1 MTISQTGPVS
11 LHGIRNEFNKSGR
24 TASDDRYVRDFKQ
37 LDGGDSWD
45 LEAYRGQ
52 AFGLQYKIFNDGYG
66 GGLSGG
72 QLPLDEID
80 RRAEGLLQGVG
91 NTSSSWGSYATLGE
105 DDRGKY
111 AELQAMHYNME
122 SPGSISINGIWFAD
136 EVGPSNPYRIR
147 ATVEVADNYPLND
160 GEAGIFVFGYRYGYL
175 SGDRRDYL
183 LWGLGKRPLAGETLT
198 VDETF
203 TVEESHRHIVVNLRS
218 WLKGRY
224 GELNRANF
232 KVRDLT
238 IERV

>member
-1 MTISQTGPVS
+1 MSLPKDPPVS
-11 LHGIRNEFNKSGR
+11 LKGIQDNFSKSG
-24 TASDDRYVRDFKQ
+24 AVGSVDRYVRDFNQ
-37 LDGGDSWD
+37 FDSGEGWD

-80 RRAEGLLQGVG
+80 RRADGLLENVG
-91 NTSSSWGSYATLGE
+91 NVGSWGSYALIGE
-105 DDRGKY
+105 DDKGKY
-111 AELQAMHYNME
+111 AELQAMQYKME
-122 SPGSISINGIWFAD
+122 SPGAISMNGIWFAD
-136 EVGPSNPYRIR
+136 EVGTEADYRLR
-147 ATVEVADNYPLND
+147 ATVETASNFSSI

-175 SGDRRDYL
+175 DGDRRTYC
-183 LWGLGKRPLAGETLT
+183 LWGYGERPGPSQTLT

-203 TVEESHRHIVVNLRS
+203 TVDESHRHIVVNLS
-218 WLKGRY
+218 SYLGGIY
-224 GELNRANF
+224 NQTHRANF